1 MNNLKVFILT
11 IAVGGLLFT
20 GCCKEQTNEL
30 ATAKVHVG
38 LNGFKI
44 SQDEIDT
51 KDAQNAEDYTGVGAV
66 ILAFYASD
74 GTEMY
79 QSTQLR
85 SDPSTYTTFGE
96 FNCDLPIGSY
106 TMVAVARQCG
116 NDDEFTL
123 TSPTLAGYSSE
134 RVRETFCAT
143 QSVSVTSST
152 PLDLTATLN
161 RVNTQV
167 KIHSTDG
174 RPAEAVKIRTTYGA
188 GGKSFSPTT
197 GLATSDNGFSVT
209 NNPST
214 AVGATINVN
223 NMAFLATDEETM
235 TMTIEVLDANDN
247 VLITKV
253 IPNVPLK
260 RNRQTTLTGAVFT
273 GDASAVGFQ
282 LETGWMMASTSTSN
296 N

>member
-1 MNNLKVFILT
+1 MNNLKVFSLT
-11 IAVGGLLFT
+11 IAVAGLLFS

-30 ATAKVHVG
+30 ATAKVHVSV
-38 LNGFKI
+38 NGFKI
-44 SQDEIDT
+44 SQSEIDT
-51 KDAQNAEDYTGVGAV
+51 KGVQDAEDYNSVGAV

-79 QSTQLR
+79 QATQLR

-96 FNCDLPIGSY
+96 FDCSLPVGSY

-116 NDDEFTL
+116 NGDEFTL
-123 TSPTLAGYSSE
+123 TSPTSAGYSSE

-143 QSVSVTSST
+143 QSVSVTSAT

-161 RVNTQV
+161 RINTQLN
-167 KIHSTDG
+167 IHSTDG

-197 GLATSDNGFSVT
+197 GLAVSDNGFSVT

-214 AVGATINVN
+214 AVGATINVI
-223 NMAFLATDEETM
+223 NMAFLATDEET
-235 TMTIEVLDANDN
+235 TTITLEVLDANDN

-273 GDASAVGFQ
+273 GDASSVGFQ
-282 LETGWMMASTSTSN
+282 LETGWIDGIN
-296 N
+296 VNF